1 MKRSTKTRIITIFI
15 LLTFLGSSITY
26 AIISA
31 FPGENTVSGW
41 RAQLV
46 IIMFGEQ
53 YPIPA
58 EIGYTNE
65 SKAKV
70 YTTST
75 DGILYK
81 SISEDVTLKD
91 FFDTWNKTFNSTC
104 ILDYCNTNTS
114 SMVMYV
120 NERENFDYE
129 YYIIKNNDII
139 VIDYR

>member
-1 MKRSTKTRIITIFI
+1 MKRATKTRIITIFI
-15 LLTFLGSSITY
+15 LLMFLGSSMTY

-31 FPGENTVSGW
+31 FPNENTVSGW

-46 IIMFGEQ
+46 IVIFGDL
-53 YPIPA
+53 YPIPTD
-58 EIGYTNE
+58 IGYTNE

-70 YTTST
+70 YTTAP

-81 SISEDVTLKD
+81 SVDEGVTLKD
-91 FFDTWNKTFNSTC
+91 FFNVWGKNFNSTC

-114 SMVMYV
+114 SMVMFV
-120 NERENFDYE
+120 NSKESSDYE
-129 YYIIKNNDII
+129 YYIIQNNDVI

>member
-1 MKRSTKTRIITIFI
+1 MKRETKTRIITIFI
-15 LLTFLGSSITY
+15 LLMFLGSSMTY

-31 FPGENTVSGW
+31 FPSENTVSGW

-46 IIMFGEQ
+46 IVIFGEQ
-53 YPIPA
+53 YPIPTD
-58 EIGYTNE
+58 IGYTNE
-65 SKAKV
+65 SQAKV

-81 SISEDVTLKD
+81 SVKEDVTLKD
-91 FFDTWNKTFNSTC
+91 FFGVWGKNFNSTC

-114 SMVMYV
+114 SMVMFV
-120 NERENFDYE
+120 NGKGNSDYE
-129 YYIIKNNDII
+129 YYIIQNNDII

>member
-1 MKRSTKTRIITIFI
+1 MKRETKTRIITIFI
-15 LLTFLGSSITY
+15 LLMFLGSSMTY

-31 FPGENTVSGW
+31 FPSENTVSGW
-41 RAQLV
+41 RAQLFIV
-46 IIMFGEQ
+46 IFGEQ

-58 EIGYTNE
+58 DIGYTNE
-65 SKAKV
+65 SQAKV

-81 SISEDVTLKD
+81 SISESVTLKD
-91 FFDTWNKTFNSTC
+91 FFDVWGKNFNSTC

-114 SMVMYV
+114 SMVMFV
-120 NERENFDYE
+120 NGKGNFDYE
-129 YYIIKNNDII
+129 YYIIQNNDII

>member
-1 MKRSTKTRIITIFI
+1 MKRATKTRIITIFI
-15 LLTFLGSSITY
+15 LLMFLGSSITY

-31 FPGENTVSGW
+31 FPGENTVSVW

-46 IIMFGEQ
+46 IIIFEEQ

-58 EIGYTNE
+58 DIGYTNE
-65 SKAKV
+65 TQAKV
-70 YTTST
+70 YTTSI

-81 SISEDVTLKD
+81 SIDGDVTLKD
-91 FFDTWNKTFNSTC
+91 FFDTWNKTLNSTC
-104 ILDYCNTNTS
+104 ILDYCSTNTS
-114 SMVMYV
+114 SMMMYV
-120 NERENFDYE
+120 NGKVNSDYE

>member
-1 MKRSTKTRIITIFI
+1 MKRATKTRIITIFI
-15 LLTFLGSSITY
+15 LLMFLGSSITY
-26 AIISA
+26 AIISSTT
-31 FPGENTVSGW
+31 GENTVPSW

-46 IIMFGEQ
+46 IIIFGEQ
-53 YPIPA
+53 YTIPA
-58 EIGYTNE
+58 DIGYTNE

-81 SISEDVTLKD
+81 GISEDVTLKD
-91 FFDTWNKTFNSTC
+91 FFDTWNKTLNSTC

-114 SMVMYV
+114 SMMMYV
-120 NERENFDYE
+120 NGKGNSDYE

>member
-1 MKRSTKTRIITIFI
+1 MKRATKTRIITIFI
-15 LLTFLGSSITY
+15 LLMFLGSSITY

-31 FPGENTVSGW
+31 FPNENTVSGW
-41 RAQLV
+41 GAQLV
-46 IIMFGEQ
+46 IVIFGEQ

-91 FFDTWNKTFNSTC
+91 FFDAWNKTLNSTC

-120 NERENFDYE
+120 NGKGNFDYE